1 MSSASPPERRAGV
14 ALRWLA
20 QVRNLCIAVI
30 TRVAAEASAGDRL
43 RLSEFVAAVER
54 ENPNVAAA
62 ELRARAALDR
72 VGPARALPDPFVA
85 VGVDEVALGLQDQ
98 DGVRTYPRPVLRYQ
112 VNQTFPLGGK
122 RRARAD
128 ALHADAAV
136 LDASVDVTR
145 RTLRVAAVQLFLR
158 ALYLQHALETN
169 AKLADTLDDVIAAAE
184 ARYVTGGSAHHEVL
198 LARAERAV
206 LRRDELVL
214 QRTLA
219 VLHAEMNELRGLP
232 ASDAPPTL
240 IDDGTDRRPAP
251 LSFGAALARQ
261 PELRVATAA
270 IDAAQTRERAVRT
283 AGYPDLSVQLM
294 AMQSLTRD
302 MPSNL
307 GAMVGLSVPIFW
319 NRKQAP
325 AIAAAKRDTRAA
337 GRDRDALRRRLDA
350 EWVAAKTA
358 HETGRDTIALYDA
371 EVLPALR
378 EALESARAGYV
389 TQKVPLL
396 ELLSIVRAT
405 QTAELEQH
413 AARIDVRLARLRLEE
428 LLSMPSVVRLAPA
441 SPTLL
446 GGTMGG
452 AMPAMPG
459 SMQGGA
465 PGPIRMGTG
474 MQPPPVLDTGEE
486 TDGMGRMR

>member
-1 MSSASPPERRAGV
+1 M
-14 ALRWLA
+14 ALFGTVVSFLWA
-20 QVRNLCIAVI
+20 
-30 TRVAAEASAGDRL
+30 TEASAADSL
-43 RLSEFVAAVER
+43 RLSEFVAEVER

-62 ELRARAALDR
+62 ELRTRAALQR
-72 VGPARALPDPFVA
+72 IGPARALPDPFVA
-85 VGVDEVALGLQDQ
+85 IGIDEVALGRQDE
-98 DGVRTYPRPVLRYQ
+98 DGARSYPRPVLRYQ
-112 VNQTFPLGGK
+112 VNQTFPLADK

-128 ALHADAAV
+128 VAKASAAV
-136 LDASVDVTR
+136 LTENVEVTR

-158 ALYLQHALETN
+158 ALYVQRALATN
-169 AKLADTLDDVIAAAE
+169 AELRSTMDDVIAAAE

-219 VLHAEMNELRGLP
+219 VLHAEMNELRGRP
-232 ASDAPPTL
+232 ASKVPPRL
-240 IDDGTDRRPAP
+240 VDDSSDRRSAAV
-251 LSFGAALARQ
+251 SFGAALARQ

-270 IDAAQTRERAVRT
+270 IDAARSRERAAKT

-294 AMQSLTRD
+294 AMQSLTPG

-307 GAMVGLSVPIFW
+307 GAMIGLSVPIFW
-319 NRKQAP
+319 QRKQAP
-325 AIAAAKRDTRAA
+325 TIQAARHETRAA
-337 GRDRDALRRRLDA
+337 TEDREALRRRLDA

-358 HETGRDTIALYDA
+358 LQTGLDTIALYEV

-413 AARIDVRLARLRLEE
+413 AARVDVRLARLRLDE

-441 SPTLL
+441 SPTLI
-446 GGTMGG
+446 GGGGMGG
-452 AMPAMPG
+452 AMPSMPG
-459 SMQGGA
+459 SMRSGT
-465 PGPIRMGTG
+465 PTPIRMGTG
-474 MQPPPVLDTGEE
+474 MQPPVLDTGEASE
-486 TDGMGRMR
+486 GMGGMR